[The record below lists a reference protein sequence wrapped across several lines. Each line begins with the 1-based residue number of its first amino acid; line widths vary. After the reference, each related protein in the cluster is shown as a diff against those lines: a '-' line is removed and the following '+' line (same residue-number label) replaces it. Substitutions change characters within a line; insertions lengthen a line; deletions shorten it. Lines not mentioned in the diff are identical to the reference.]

1 MNIKVGDEVR
11 VHKGCKRYKTYI
23 PKILNHKG
31 IVVDINENYE
41 NPIIVSI
48 EGVRNNYSK
57 KGYFYFDE
65 GDLIYCG
72 GRNT

>member
-23 PKILNHKG
+23 PEILNHKG

-48 EGVRNNYSK
+48 EGVKAFVKPLKINSNV
-57 KGYFYFDE
+57 E
-65 GDLIYCG
+65 A
-72 GRNT
+72 